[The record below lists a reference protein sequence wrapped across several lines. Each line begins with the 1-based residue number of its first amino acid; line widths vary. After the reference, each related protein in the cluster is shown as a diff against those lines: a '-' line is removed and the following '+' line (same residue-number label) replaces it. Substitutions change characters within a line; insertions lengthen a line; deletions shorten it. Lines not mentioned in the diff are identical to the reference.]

1 MPLGERLD
9 FSWRQSILIHGF
21 LGAGKTTFARR
32 LEESL
37 PAIRFSHD
45 EWMARLYGSDPLVE
59 LFAEYYR
66 RVSSQIA
73 SVWPRCAEL
82 GLEVV
87 LDLNFWS
94 RKQRDETRGR
104 IAQIG
109 ADSRLYRLART
120 DQEAWQRIE
129 KRNDL
134 EGELLIVHSTFEALK
149 DRFEPLD
156 PDEERI
162 EVGD

>member
-1 MPLGERLD
+1 MPTVHM
-9 FSWRQSILIHGF
+9 IHGF

-45 EWMARLYGSDPLVE
+45 EWMARLYGNDPPVE
-59 LFAEYYR
+59 LFAKYYR
-66 RVSSQIA
+66 RVSDQIA

-94 RKQRDETRGR
+94 RKQRDETRAR
-104 IAQIG
+104 VAEIG
-109 ADSRLYRLART
+109 VDSRLYRLACT

-129 KRNDL
+129 KRNADL
-134 EGELLIVHSTFEALK
+134 EGGLLIVRDTFEALK

-156 PDEERI
+156 PDEQCI

>member
-1 MPLGERLD
+1 MATVHM
-9 FSWRQSILIHGF
+9 IHGF

-32 LEESL
+32 LERSL

-45 EWMARLYGSDPLVE
+45 EWMARLYGTDPPFD

-66 RVSSQIA
+66 RVSDQIA

-94 RKQRDETRGR
+94 RKQRDETRVR
-104 IAQIG
+104 VAEIG
-109 ADSRLYRLART
+109 ADSRLYRLACT

-129 KRNDL
+129 KRNADL
-134 EGELLIVHSTFEALK
+134 QGGLLIVRDTFEALK
-149 DRFEPLD
+149 YRFEPLD
-156 PDEERI
+156 PDEQRI
-162 EVGD
+162 EVED